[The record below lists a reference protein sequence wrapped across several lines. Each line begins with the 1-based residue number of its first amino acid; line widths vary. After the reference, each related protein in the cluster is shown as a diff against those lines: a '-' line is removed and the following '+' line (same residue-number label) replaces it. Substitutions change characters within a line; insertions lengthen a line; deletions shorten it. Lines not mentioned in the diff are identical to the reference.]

1 MARFFKIRD
10 YYHKKKKEA
19 QNERINFAIFSYKIA
34 MQIYF
39 KSLIAP
45 NMLLSVKTKNKQKNQ
60 NPYSTRWPLKNDS
73 IPKNVT
79 KTTKILQNI

>member
-1 MARFFKIRD
+1 
-10 YYHKKKKEA
+10 
-19 QNERINFAIFSYKIA
+19 
-34 MQIYF
+34 
-39 KSLIAP
+39 
-45 NMLLSVKTKNKQKNQ
+45 MLLSVKTKNKQKNQ